1 MTETHM
7 PAPGSDNDGGGRAG
21 PLVGPRRVI
30 AAGLLAA
37 YMLAGTPAQ
46 QRRAG
51 VPAPAPG
58 AKERRRK
65 RKEQK
70 LARRKQR

>member
-1 MTETHM
+1 MSTEQ
-7 PAPGSDNDGGGRAG
+7 DAG
-21 PLVGPRRVI
+21 LGFAGEPLVGRRRVI

-37 YMLAGTPAQ
+37 HAFACTPAQ
-46 QRRAG
+46 QIRTAG
-51 VPAPAPG
+51 AGGLAPAPN

-65 RKEQK
+65 RKKQK

>member
-1 MTETHM
+1 MRAKQDAGLGDAGET
-7 PAPGSDNDGGGRAG
+7 
-21 PLVGPRRVI
+21 LVGRRRVI

-37 YMLAGTPAQ
+37 YTLAGTTAQ
-46 QRRAG
+46 PIRTAG
-51 VPAPAPG
+51 AGGLAPAPK